1 MIMINGRPFSTG
13 PRELK
18 AFLSEM
24 ISPEKKKQMVEEK
37 TRRPPQ
43 RSFDENKVYTLSKT
57 INANHDKLEAWRS
70 RVLEYASVFTPSEIQ
85 VIHILLSTVPA
96 LVT

>member
-1 MIMINGRPFSTG
+1 MKEVSTLILWACSTG

-37 TRRPPQ
+37 SRRPPQ
-43 RSFDENKVYTLSKT
+43 RSFNEKKVYTLSKT

-70 RVLEYASVFTPSEIQ
+70 RVLEHASIFTSSEIQ
-85 VIHILLSTVPA
+85 VAYYRTSVLLT
-96 LVT
+96 